1 MEIVNLKSLPS
12 CIETVAQ
19 WHYQEWGALYPG
31 SVLKDFQA
39 DMEASL
45 LADSI
50 PQTWVL
56 AEGEGV
62 WGSVSIL
69 EKDLPNYPELSP
81 WLANVYVEPS
91 RRGLGYGQRLVKIAM
106 AFARQLSL
114 TPLYLYT
121 PDQVQFYE
129 KLGWQT
135 FKEDVYQGK
144 RIFLMSKQS
153 LNHTHI

>member
-1 MEIVNLKSLPS
+1 M
-12 CIETVAQ
+12 
-19 WHYQEWGALYPG
+19 YPG
-31 SVLKDFQA
+31 SVLKDFQT

-56 AEGEGV
+56 AEGGAV

-91 RRGLGYGQRLVKIAM
+91 RRGLGYGQRLVKVAM
-106 AFARQLSL
+106 AFARQLNL

-121 PDQVQFYE
+121 PDQVRFYE

-153 LNHTHI
+153 LNLTHI